1 MKPVAYLTALAAALL
16 LVSGC
21 APKPASEVNKDV
33 DKAASQAQQKQADAN
48 ASVADTVTAAK
59 SDVRDQEKDSQHQ
72 IAGAE
77 ADAATVKAK
86 GDHKVALTKCEGL
99 TGSAHDA
106 CKARADADYDA
117 SIATIKQQ
125 KATHDPKP

>member
-1 MKPVAYLTALAAALL
+1 MSFHRPMARLRSPSGIKRGRALTGAQFMKPVAYLTALAAALI

-21 APKPASEVNKDV
+21 GPKPASEVNKDV
-33 DKAASQAQQKQADAN
+33 DKAASQAQKKQADAN

-59 SDVRDQEKDSQHQ
+59 SDVRDAEKDSQHQ

-86 GDHKVALTKCEGL
+86 GDHKVAL
-99 TGSAHDA
+99 
-106 CKARADADYDA
+106 
-117 SIATIKQQ
+117 
-125 KATHDPKP
+125 

>member
-1 MKPVAYLTALAAALL
+1 MKPVAYLTALAAALI
-16 LVSGC
+16 LVGGC
-21 APKPASEVNKDV
+21 GPKSATEVNKDV
-33 DKAASQAQQKQADAN
+33 DKAASQAQKKQADAN

-59 SDVRDQEKDSQHQ
+59 SDVRDSEKDSQHQ

-86 GDHKVALTKCEGL
+86 GDHKVALAKCEGL
-99 TGSAHDA
+99 TGSANDA

-117 SIATIKQQ
+117 AIAAIKQQ
-125 KATHDPKP
+125 KAAHDPKP